1 MPLRESQI
9 EAHFRKLVRTMGGV
23 TEKLAPISAGMPDRL
38 VIFQPGR
45 IYLVELKAD
54 HGALRDIQ
62 KVWHERAAAR
72 GVHVVVLKGL
82 EEARDWV
89 IKTAAQEDGEE
100 Q

>member
-1 MPLRESQI
+1 MSLRESPI

-38 VIFQPGR
+38 VLFQPGR

-54 HGALRDIQ
+54 HGAVRDIQ
-62 KVWHERAAAR
+62 KVWHERAAAL
-72 GVHVVVLKGL
+72 GVHVVVLNGL
-82 EEARDWV
+82 KEARDWV

>member
-1 MPLRESQI
+1 MLLRESQI
-9 EAHFRKLVRTMGGV
+9 EAHFRKLVRTMDGM
-23 TEKLAPISAGMPDRL
+23 TEKLAPTNAGMPDRL
-38 VIFQPGR
+38 VIFPPGR

-54 HGALRDIQ
+54 HGELRDIQ

-82 EEARDWV
+82 QEARDWV